1 MRKEKN
7 FMRDEKAK
15 IRKCEKNL
23 ERNEKA
29 DIRI

>member
-7 FMRDEKAK
+7 FKRDEKAK

-29 DIRI
+29 EIRI